1 MASPTAHPSPPVDAT
16 AQTLA
21 PQRSHRFGLYLGLI
35 ALAVVVLSFGVGAF
49 PLTDPDE
56 VFYAQTA
63 REMLAQKSLLTPL
76 LFGHPQFE
84 KPPLTYWLLMASFK
98 VFGVHPWSARL
109 VPALA
114 GLLAAFAVYRFA
126 RRLVPGEIAAL
137 AALVQLTALAC
148 LGQSLAL
155 LTDMVFTALIAWSLL
170 GFYRWFEAAQ
180 DRFLLLFA
188 AGAGLAVMTKGPV
201 AIIAELL
208 AIVLFLRVGGHNAK
222 LKRFLLHPWWAVFLV
237 VAAPW
242 YLWAAASFG
251 RAFTWEFLVHDNWD
265 RILRAEHTN
274 FDNWG
279 FYPAVMI
286 VGMLP
291 WTPLFAFLGAGWRK
305 HRDATIFLLA
315 WIGAVFAIFQLA
327 HSKLPSYILPLFPAI
342 ALLLALPHEVPD
354 NSPRRRRVAAALS
367 ILFGGVFFA
376 LPFVLKPEM
385 AVVFRPTLIA
395 VAVFGFAEMA
405 SGVLLLS
412 RRMTA
417 AIGVAGAGFLA
428 FVLVAVTAVPPVA
441 VHGFTEADLP
451 ALVAKFGLQG
461 QPILSSKLHVRG
473 AWYFTGNPV
482 VVIDRRA
489 HPFWSDHPLPVLWQD
504 DQLRAFFASH
514 DKVLCTIRPGDLE
527 RLGQLFADSR
537 TTTVLSNVFDRVV
550 VLSAKK

>member
-1 MASPTAHPSPPVDAT
+1 MP
-16 AQTLA
+16 
-21 PQRSHRFGLYLGLI
+21 RSHRLGTYRALI

-63 REMLAQKSLLTPL
+63 REMLAHESPLTPL
-76 LFGHPQFE
+76 LFGQPQFE

-114 GLLAAFAVYRFA
+114 GLLAAFAIYRFA

-201 AIIAELL
+201 AIIVELL
-208 AIVLFLRVGGHNAK
+208 AIVLFLRVTGNNAK
-222 LKRFLLHPWWAVFLV
+222 LKRFLVHPWWAVFLI

-251 RAFTWEFLVHDNWD
+251 RAFTWEFLVH
-265 RILRAEHTN
+265 
-274 FDNWG
+274 DNWG

-305 HRDATIFLLA
+305 HREATLFLLA
-315 WIGAVFAIFQLA
+315 WIGAVFAIFELA

-342 ALLLALPHEVPD
+342 ALLLALPHETPED
-354 NSPRRRRVAAALS
+354 SPRRRRVAAALS
-367 ILFGGVFFA
+367 ILFGVVFLA

-385 AVVFRPTLIA
+385 TAAFRPTLIA
-395 VAVFGFAEMA
+395 VTVFGLAEMA
-405 SGVLLLS
+405 SGALLLV

-428 FVLVAVTAVPPVA
+428 FVLVAVTAVPPAA

-473 AWYFTGNPV
+473 AWFYTGNPV

-504 DQLRAFFASH
+504 DQLRAFLAAH
-514 DKVLCTIRPGDLE
+514 DKVLCTIRPDDLA
-527 RLGQLFADSR
+527 RLDRLSAGTR
-537 TTTVLSNVFDRVV
+537 TTTVLSQALDRVV
-550 VLSAKK
+550 ALSARN